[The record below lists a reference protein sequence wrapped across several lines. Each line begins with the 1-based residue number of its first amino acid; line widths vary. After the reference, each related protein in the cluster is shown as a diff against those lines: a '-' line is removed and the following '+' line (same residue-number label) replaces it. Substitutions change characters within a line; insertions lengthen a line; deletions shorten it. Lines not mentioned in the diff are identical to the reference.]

1 MADIIKVTT
10 KGQVTLPARIR
21 ADLGIDEE
29 TYLLAEGVGEFVLLR
44 KAESR
49 FQELTAQFR
58 REARGKGI
66 TREQL
71 LRRLKA
77 RRGRT
82 R

>member
-66 TREQL
+66 TR
-71 LRRLKA
+71 
-77 RRGRT
+77 
-82 R
+82 